1 MNYKNYFKQMLSE
14 AAPPLIPSDKAN
26 VMAGTYNV
34 MQGSEEL
41 VASRKGSGY
50 SNTDKKTRFGTGFGL
65 LNDADYEI
73 LRQKGLK
80 YGIDIDTMPNAYQ
93 AANTIRQSETSN
105 YVQNLANSMGLGSG
119 HQYVTQRSTY
129 DDPAQQQSMEQQ
141 QQTDPFGFGIAGK
154 AQGFG
159 IRKADWEK
167 AMMKAQSM
175 GISPEEF
182 QKSPTKVLNMIAQQE
197 IRSGTH
203 NAYD

>member
-1 MNYKNYFKQMLSE
+1 MNYKNYFKQILSE
-14 AAPPLIPSDKAN
+14 AAPPVVPTEPK
-26 VMAGTYNV
+26 VGTYNTLPTS
-34 MQGSEEL
+34 QEL
-41 VASRKGSGY
+41 VQSFRGSGF
-50 SNTDKKTRFGTGFGL
+50 NNADKKTRFGTGLGL

-119 HQYVTQRSTY
+119 HQYVTQRSMY

-141 QQTDPFGFGIAGK
+141 VDPFGFGIGGK
-154 AQGFG
+154 SQGFG

-182 QKSPTKVLNMIAQQE
+182 QKSPSKVLNMIAQQE

>member
-1 MNYKNYFKQMLSE
+1 MNYKNYFKQILSE
-14 AAPPLIPSDKAN
+14 AAPPVVPTEPK
-26 VMAGTYNV
+26 VGTYNTLPTS
-34 MQGSEEL
+34 QEL
-41 VASRKGSGY
+41 VQSFRGSGF
-50 SNTDKKTRFGTGFGL
+50 NNADKKTRFGTGLGL

-105 YVQNLANSMGLGSG
+105 YIQNLANSMGIGSG
-119 HQYVTQRSTY
+119 HQYVTQRSMY

-141 QQTDPFGFGIAGK
+141 VDPFGFGIGGK
-154 AQGFG
+154 SQGFG

-182 QKSPTKVLNMIAQQE
+182 QKSPSKVLNMIAQQE

>member
-14 AAPPLIPSDKAN
+14 AAPPVVPTQPKI
-26 VMAGTYNV
+26 GTYNTL
-34 MQGSEEL
+34 QTSQEL
-41 VASRKGSGY
+41 VQSFKGSGFNN
-50 SNTDKKTRFGTGFGL
+50 SDKKTRFGTGLGL

-119 HQYVTQRSTY
+119 HQYVTQRSMY

-141 QQTDPFGFGIAGK
+141 VDPFGFGIGGK
-154 AQGFG
+154 SQGFG

-182 QKSPTKVLNMIAQQE
+182 QKSPSKVLNMIAQQE

>member
-1 MNYKNYFKQMLSE
+1 MNYKNYFKQILSE
-14 AAPPLIPSDKAN
+14 AVLPVVPSDAADI
-26 VMAGTYNV
+26 VAGTYNV

-41 VASRKGSGY
+41 VASKKGSGY
-50 SNTDKKTRFGTGFGL
+50 SNTDKKTRFGTGLGL

-119 HQYVTQRSTY
+119 HQYVTQRSMY

-141 QQTDPFGFGIAGK
+141 VDPFGFGIGGK
-154 AQGFG
+154 SQGFG

-182 QKSPTKVLNMIAQQE
+182 QKSPSKVLNMIAQQE

>member
-1 MNYKNYFKQMLSE
+1 MNYKNLFKQILNE
-14 AAPPLIPSDKAN
+14 AAVQPVVPDAPK
-26 VMAGTYNV
+26 VGTYNT
-34 MQGSEEL
+34 MQTSQEL
-41 VASRKGSGY
+41 VQSYRGSGF
-50 SNTDKKTRFGTGFGL
+50 NNADKKTRFGTGLGL

-105 YVQNLANSMGLGSG
+105 YVQNLANSMGIGSG
-119 HQYVTQRSTY
+119 HQYMTQRSTY

-141 QQTDPFGFGIAGK
+141 MDPYGFGLGGK

>member
-1 MNYKNYFKQMLSE
+1 MNYKNYFKQLLSE
-14 AAPPLIPSDKAN
+14 AAPPVVPSDAADI
-26 VMAGTYNV
+26 VAGTYNV

-50 SNTDKKTRFGTGFGL
+50 SNTDKKTRFGTGLGL

-119 HQYVTQRSTY
+119 HQYVTQRSMY

-141 QQTDPFGFGIAGK
+141 VDPFGFGIGGK
-154 AQGFG
+154 SQGFG
-159 IRKADWEK
+159 IRKADWQKAQMK
-167 AMMKAQSM
+167 AMQM

-182 QKSPTKVLNMIAQQE
+182 QKSPTKVLNMIAQRE
-197 IRSGTH
+197 IGSGTH

>member
-1 MNYKNYFKQMLSE
+1 MNYKNYFKQILSE
-14 AAPPLIPSDKAN
+14 AAPPVVPSDAADI
-26 VMAGTYNV
+26 VAGTYNV

-50 SNTDKKTRFGTGFGL
+50 SNSDKKTRFGTGLGL

-119 HQYVTQRSTY
+119 HQYVTQRSMY

-141 QQTDPFGFGIAGK
+141 VDPFGFGIGGK
-154 AQGFG
+154 SQGFG
-159 IRKADWEK
+159 IRKADW
-167 AMMKAQSM
+167 
-175 GISPEEF
+175 
-182 QKSPTKVLNMIAQQE
+182 
-197 IRSGTH
+197 
-203 NAYD
+203 

>member
-1 MNYKNYFKQMLSE
+1 MISYKTFFKQILSE
-14 AAPPLIPSDKAN
+14 SAPPVVPTEPKS
-26 VMAGTYNV
+26 GTYNV
-34 MQGSEEL
+34 MSSSDEL
-41 VASRKGSGY
+41 IVNRSGAGFN
-50 SNTDKKTRFGTGFGL
+50 NTNKKTRFGTGLGL

-93 AANTIRQSETSN
+93 AANTIRQSEMSN
-105 YVQNLANSMGLGSG
+105 YTQNLANNMGIGSG

-141 QQTDPFGFGIAGK
+141 MDPYGFGIGGK

-167 AMMKAQSM
+167 AMSKAMAM

-182 QKSPTKVLNMIAQQE
+182 QKSPSKILNMIAQRE
-197 IRSGTH
+197 IGSGTH
-203 NAYD
+203 NQYD

>member
-1 MNYKNYFKQMLSE
+1 MNYKNYFKQILSE
-14 AAPPLIPSDKAN
+14 AAPPVVPSEPGDI
-26 VMAGTYNV
+26 VAGTYNV

-41 VASRKGSGY
+41 VASKKGSGY
-50 SNTDKKTRFGTGFGL
+50 SNTDKKTRFGTGLGL

-119 HQYVTQRSTY
+119 HQYVTQRSMY

-141 QQTDPFGFGIAGK
+141 VDPFGFGIGGK
-154 AQGFG
+154 SQGFG

-182 QKSPTKVLNMIAQQE
+182 QKSPSKVLNMIAQQE